1 MKDLVHI
8 LPFQYADLDLDS

>member
-8 LPFQYADLDLDS
+8 LPFQYADLDWHS